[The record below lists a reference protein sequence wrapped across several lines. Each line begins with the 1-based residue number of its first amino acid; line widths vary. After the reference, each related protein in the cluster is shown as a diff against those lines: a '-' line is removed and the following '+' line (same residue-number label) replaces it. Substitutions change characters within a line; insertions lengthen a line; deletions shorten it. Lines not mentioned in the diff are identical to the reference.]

1 MGNISKTYLMD
12 KDIKNLPLKEKQ
24 YIKSVGNPKE
34 LYIWV
39 NPNGIKS
46 FCVRIDENDK
56 KSILK
61 LKSLEKAFI
70 AWLKPEKTLQSYLK
84 S

>member
-1 MGNISKTYLMD
+1 MD

-46 FCVRIDENDK
+46 FCVRIDENGK
-56 KSILK
+56 KKHIK
-61 LKSLEKAFI
+61 IKEFI
-70 AWLKPEKTLQSYLK
+70 AWLRLEKTLQSYLK
-84 S
+84 N

>member
-46 FCVRIDENDK
+46 FCVRIDENCK

-70 AWLKPEKTLQSYLK
+70 AWLRLAVMPQSF
-84 S
+84 